1 MIKVKDFSYTS
12 NHIKS
17 SHKSQFLFN
26 WRIEDLEN
34 LDSIVLI
41 GFNPKIESAV
51 LNSRILWGVNHRGL
65 KVYKIG
71 SADDLN
77 YPYEHLGNTNEIL

>member
-1 MIKVKDFSYTS
+1 M
-12 NHIKS
+12 
-17 SHKSQFLFN
+17 FN
-26 WRIEDLEN
+26 RRIEEIED

-41 GFNPKIESAV
+41 GFNPKSESPV
-51 LNSRILWGVNHRGL
+51 LNSRILRGVNHRNL

-77 YPYEHLGNTNEIL
+77 YPY